1 MTTEREIGG
10 VISYTEEL
18 SDSSISYINTSAAAE
33 QDTIRGDNN
42 QTAPLVELQ
51 LGNPGMQR
59 TVTGSANCAVIL
71 YFAFQ
76 LICIHMMG
84 HVVNLLINAVLW
96 IT

>member
-42 QTAPLVELQ
+42 QTTPLVELQ
-51 LGNPGMQR
+51 LGDPGMD
-59 TVTGSANCAVIL
+59 GGKFSKL
-71 YFAFQ
+71 YS
-76 LICIHMMG
+76 
-84 HVVNLLINAVLW
+84 
-96 IT
+96 

>member
-1 MTTEREIGG
+1 MLLQYPEDYFTQCLQLTTEREIGG

-51 LGNPGMQR
+51 LGDPGMQMIVTR
-59 TVTGSANCAVIL
+59 SIVRQTVLLFCIL
-71 YFAFQ
+71 
-76 LICIHMMG
+76 HS
-84 HVVNLLINAVLW
+84 N
-96 IT
+96 